1 MRLCVRDILGVL
13 FMKRYIELGL
23 ILCVVLMASCTSQS
37 IGGRPLDSGSQ
48 SISWQAEKLYS
59 MGEYE
64 KAAGLYQKLAEQ
76 SSRQQNIFRLQ
87 AAHALFKIG
96 LDEQAKGYLDLIRS
110 ADLGLGQRNQL
121 YLLYAQI
128 DLSAGNAEQAL
139 NRLQLIQP
147 FALTRDKQL
156 EYRSA
161 RVFAFALTGQLEA
174 SVRERITLGAYLS
187 GDEKVQNNIS
197 ILEVLALLPAH
208 VQERQLSLQKYDI
221 YSGWVE
227 LASIMRKFNKG
238 SPAFNL
244 ALDSWVQKYIQH
256 PGQLLITSGYFST
269 NRVNI
274 DDISEV
280 AVFLP
285 ESGPYIAHAQAVKEG
300 IMAAYYQHQQDAQHP
315 NLRFYDTQSK
325 DIVALY
331 HEAIA
336 DGAQLVVGPLNK
348 LLISQLAAG
357 AEFSIPVLALNYVE
371 ELFKVNFYQFAL
383 SPLDEV
389 RQVANQ
395 ARFEGHKNAIILA
408 PNTMDGERLATYFK
422 NAWNDLEGDVLEIQT
437 FERGAKD
444 FSFPVKQLLN
454 ISESQYRIQMLSKVA
469 ANIESNPYRRQDV
482 DVIFMA
488 APNKVA
494 RLINPQFYHNRA
506 ESIAIYGLS
515 RVYGGQPA
523 PKKDIDLE
531 GVSFC
536 SIPWLFEQAYQGD
549 LDKRTLK
556 KTWEQFPDSFL
567 SLIAFGID
575 AYNVVPHLNKL
586 DSMQYQG
593 ATGGLSLN
601 AANRIERRLLCAKFK
616 EGEVLL
622 IDTAENMPVDFQ
634 SNISEFLLEKEL
646 LIKPEEKP
654 YAY

>member
-1 MRLCVRDILGVL
+1 MYVRDILGVL

-23 ILCVVLMASCTSQS
+23 ILCVALMASCTTQS
-37 IGGRPLDSGSQ
+37 RGGRPLDSGSQ
-48 SISWQAEKLYS
+48 SISRQADQLYS
-59 MGEYE
+59 IGEYE
-64 KAAGLYQKLAEQ
+64 KAASLYQKLAKQ
-76 SSRQQNIFRLQ
+76 PSGQQNVFRLQ
-87 AAHALFKIG
+87 AAHALFKMG
-96 LDEQAKGYLDLIRS
+96 FDEQAKRYVDLIRP
-110 ADLGLGQRNQL
+110 ADLGLDQRNHL
-121 YLLYAQI
+121 YLLTAQI
-128 DLSAGNAEQAL
+128 DLSAGNAEQAI

-161 RVFAFALTGQLEA
+161 RAFAFALTGQLEA
-174 SVRERITLGAYLS
+174 SARERITLGSYLF
-187 GDEKVQNNIS
+187 GDEKTQNNIS

-208 VQERQLSLQKYDI
+208 VQERQLSFQKYDI
-221 YSGWVE
+221 YSGWIE

-238 SPAFNL
+238 SLEFNL
-244 ALDSWVQKYIQH
+244 ALDSWLQKYTQH
-256 PGQLLITSGYFST
+256 PGQSLIVSGYFST

-274 DDISEV
+274 GDISEI

-285 ESGPYIAHAQAVKEG
+285 ESGPYVAHAQAVKEG
-300 IMAAYYQHQQDAQHP
+300 VMAAYYQHQQDAQRP
-315 NLRFYDTQSK
+315 NLHFYDTQSK

-348 LLISQLAAG
+348 QLISQLAAG
-357 AEFSIPVLALNYVE
+357 AEFSVPVLALNYVE
-371 ELFKVNFYQFAL
+371 ELFKVNLYQFAL

-389 RQVANQ
+389 RQATNQ

-408 PNTMDGERLATYFK
+408 PNTMDGDRLATYFK
-422 NAWNDLEGDVLEIQT
+422 NAWNDLEGDVLDVQT

-444 FSFPVKQLLN
+444 FSFPVRQLLN
-454 ISESQYRIQMLSKVA
+454 INESQYRIQMLSKVI
-469 ANIESNPYRRQDV
+469 ANVESNPYRRQDV
-482 DVIFMA
+482 DVIFMV

-506 ESIAIYGLS
+506 ESIAVYGLS
-515 RVYGGQPA
+515 RVSGGQSA

-531 GVSFC
+531 GVGFC

-549 LDKRTLK
+549 LDKRMLQSA
-556 KTWEQFPDSFL
+556 WEQFPDSFL

-575 AYNVVPHLNKL
+575 AYNLVPHLNKL

-601 AANRIERRLLCAKFK
+601 AVNRIERRLICAKFK
-616 EGEVLL
+616 QGEALL
-622 IDTAENMPVDFQ
+622 IDTAENITVDFQ
-634 SNISEFLLEKEL
+634 DNASEFLLEREL
-646 LIKPEEKP
+646 LIKPEEESR
-654 YAY
+654 AY